1 MYIVVM
7 SVSLLLSHTE
17 KKQKNYFASSDPH
30 QWEEGGH
37 GILEGSWG
45 FGCRG
50 IGGWGGGGGRGRG
63 EEGSWDSRGFLGI
76 RLLGYR
82 WVGGWGEEEEE
93 EEERGAMGF

>member
-1 MYIVVM
+1 VGCQFAKHDWGGRLDARVEMYIVVM

-30 QWEEGGH
+30 QWEEEGH

-50 IGGWGGGGGRGRG
+50 IGGWG
-63 EEGSWDSRGFLGI
+63 
-76 RLLGYR
+76 
-82 WVGGWGEEEEE
+82 EEEEE
-93 EEERGAMGF
+93 DEQRRADNQQSWISG